1 MDYNNQENKKTV
13 SFKETPEIINESIV
27 RNTPVIDNHT
37 ETNKKRR
44 KENKESEK
52 VINEVEE
59 TKADQQNT
67 QTENKD
73 TFSFLT
79 SLNIFPNTQTI
90 IFIFVL
96 IICFFVFILNTKKTQ
111 EKEEI

>member
-44 KENKESEK
+44 KEVKESEK
-52 VINEVEE
+52 VINEIVE
-59 TKADQQNT
+59 TKTDQENI

-73 TFSFLT
+73 TYNFL
-79 SLNIFPNTQTI
+79 SSINIFPNTQTI
-90 IFIFVL
+90 IFIFIL
-96 IICFFVFILNTKKTQ
+96 IICFFVFILNNKKS
-111 EKEEI
+111 